1 MNTITKKLIKSS
13 LIAGIAFAGVMVGL
27 DYYHGHDFSI
37 WKFIF
42 NFLWFGL
49 FIGLLNGYNPKK
61 NRKSKT
67 KLKMNSKD

>member
-1 MNTITKKLIKSS
+1 MIKSS
-13 LIAGIAFAGVMVGL
+13 LIAGIVFAGITVGF
-27 DYYHGHDFSI
+27 DYYNGHDFSLFR
-37 WKFIF
+37 FIF

-49 FIGLLNGYNPKK
+49 FMGLLNGYNPKK